1 MGVAARGMERRLP
14 NDIPFDTKGNKQ
26 AEVMRMFMKIQ
37 EEWNKLPGKVLR
49 QHVRAVARRARY
61 ASAQG

>member
-1 MGVAARGMERRLP
+1 MGVAARGMERCLP

-26 AEVMRMFMKIQ
+26 AEVMRMFMKLQ
-37 EEWNKLPGKVLR
+37 EKWNKLPNKALR
-49 QHVRAVARRARY
+49 QHVRATARRARY